1 MLKTFV
7 NNINPHLVL
16 DLFVT
21 ANLAFLAIDVYL
33 AHASNSFAHKGE
45 WLPFYFAIIASVLMV
60 VLFWWQSPISRW
72 CYRLVGWGSIIIGT
86 AGLLYHLDS
95 RFFIELTLKSLVYT
109 APFVA
114 PLAFSGLGL
123 LILLNDHPRTVDSWG
138 WWIVVIAG
146 CGWLGNYLLAV
157 LDHAQNG
164 FFVFWEW
171 LPVAGSALAC
181 GCLATI
187 IYRPIGDQRFCLW
200 VLGMNALLGIAGLFF
215 HLLADLDSGS
225 FIHGAPLFAPLLFPN
240 LAILATIGIWK
251 L

>member
-1 MLKTFV
+1 MLKTFAE
-7 NNINPHLVL
+7 NINPRLTL

-33 AHASNSFAHKGE
+33 AHASNSFAHQGE
-45 WLPFYFAIIASVLMV
+45 WLPFYFAIIASLLMFVL
-60 VLFWWQSPISRW
+60 LWWKSPVSRW
-72 CYRLVGWGSIIIGT
+72 LYRLIGWGSIIIGT

-123 LILLNDHPRTVDSWG
+123 LILLNDHPRTSWG

-164 FFVFWEW
+164 FFIFWEW

-181 GCLATI
+181 GCLATV
-187 IYRPIGDQRFCLW
+187 IYRPAGDHRFCL
-200 VLGMNALLGIAGLFF
+200 VILGINVLLGIAGLFF
-215 HLLADLDSGS
+215 HLFADLEGGS
-225 FIHGAPLFAPLLFPN
+225 FIHGAPIFAPLLFPN

>member
-1 MLKTFV
+1 MLKISAK
-7 NNINPHLVL
+7 NINPRLIL
-16 DLFVT
+16 DLFITV
-21 ANLAFLAIDVYL
+21 NLAFLAVDVYL
-33 AHASNSFAHKGE
+33 AHASNSFAHRAE
-45 WLPFYFAIIASVLMV
+45 WLPFYFSMIASLLVAVSL
-60 VLFWWQSPISRW
+60 WWQSTVSRW
-72 CYRLVGWGSIIIGT
+72 LYRLVGWGGIVIGT

-123 LILLNDHPRTVDSWG
+123 LILLNDQSTDNWG
-138 WWIVVIAG
+138 WWVVVIAG
-146 CGWLGNYLLAV
+146 CGWCGNFLLAV

-181 GCLATI
+181 GCLATV
-187 IYRPIGDQRFCLW
+187 IYRPAGDHRFCLW
-200 VLGMNALLGIAGLFF
+200 VLGVNCLLGIVGLFF
-215 HLLADLDSGS
+215 HLSAGLHSGS
-225 FIHGAPLFAPLLFPN
+225 FIHSAPIFAPLLFPN